1 MRRLILFAP
10 ALLRGAVKMSVILT
24 PNGTSLMVSQRTPR
38 DRAISPE
45 RLTGLLKARC
55 PWV

>member
-55 PWV
+55 PRV